1 MCSSVVRDKNSSHA
15 LLMPK
20 VFILDLNCLYLEFIT
35 NQLIIMCY
43 DMSELLFLHNIFML
57 KKLLF

>member
-1 MCSSVVRDKNSSHA
+1 MCSSVVRDKNSTSA

-20 VFILDLNCLYLEFIT
+20 VDLNCLFLQFIT

-43 DMSELLFLHNIFML
+43 DMSEFLFFRNIFKL
-57 KKLLF
+57 KSVFFLN

>member
-1 MCSSVVRDKNSSHA
+1 MCSSVVRDKNSTSA

-20 VFILDLNCLYLEFIT
+20 VDLNCLFLKFIM

-43 DMSELLFLHNIFML
+43 DMSEFLFLHNIFKL
-57 KKLLF
+57 KGYFF